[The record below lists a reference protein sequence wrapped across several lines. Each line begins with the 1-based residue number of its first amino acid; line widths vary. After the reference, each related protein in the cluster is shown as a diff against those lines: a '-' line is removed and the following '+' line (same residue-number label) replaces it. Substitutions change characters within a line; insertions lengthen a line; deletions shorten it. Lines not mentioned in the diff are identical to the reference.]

1 MFADKLL
8 VAINLVHPKIKRI
21 VIQTNERQ
29 NQDFQDLVVVKS
41 LVAINPVH
49 PKIKRI
55 MIQTIK

>member
-1 MFADKLL
+1 M
-8 VAINLVHPKIKRI
+8 AINPVHPKIKRI

-29 NQDFQDLVVVKS
+29 NQDLFADKL